1 MALQERL
8 GANLLGNLDESEH
21 VPAKVVEDA
30 VSVSDIKYID
40 DSSVIEVVR
49 NEQEESGALGTISD
63 EIKSSMPSLADEIE

>member
-40 DSSVIEVVR
+40 DSSVVEVVR
-49 NEQEESGALGTISD
+49 NEQ
-63 EIKSSMPSLADEIE
+63 